1 MNKYIYIIIIY
12 LLSFQ
17 SSAYAYLDPGTG
29 SIILTAIISMFAI
42 LSLKIRIIF
51 SKVKKFFSKKKMI
64 RVTKF

>member
-29 SIILTAIISMFAI
+29 SIILTAIISVFAI

-51 SKVKKFFSKKKMI
+51 SKVKKFFSKKKDD
-64 RVTKF
+64 KSN